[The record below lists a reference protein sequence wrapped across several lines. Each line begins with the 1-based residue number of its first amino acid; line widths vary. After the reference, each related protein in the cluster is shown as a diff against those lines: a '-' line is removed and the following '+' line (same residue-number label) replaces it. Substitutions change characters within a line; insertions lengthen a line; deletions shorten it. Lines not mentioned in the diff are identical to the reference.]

1 MATADPIHACQGG
14 VHHRHTKAVVP
25 RRPIAFKRWWEG
37 SPTMAVA
44 SCGCGARWGTWW
56 MRLWV
61 REGRVGRGGSYVAPG
76 RADSATWSN
85 PSGKR
90 GGEISG
96 GGFVAHPVRLREKKG
111 GEPLRPGSHGRAGG
125 RPSMQVEDR
134 VNGGEGR
141 SEPEKSRGF
150 N

>member
-1 MATADPIHACQGG
+1 MVDAIVGERG
-14 VHHRHTKAVVP
+14 S
-25 RRPIAFKRWWEG
+25 RRERRFVCSTR
-37 SPTMAVA
+37 
-44 SCGCGARWGTWW
+44 SCGFSDVVQSFR
-56 MRLWV
+56 
-61 REGRVGRGGSYVAPG
+61 
-76 RADSATWSN
+76 
-85 PSGKR
+85 KR

-96 GGFVAHPVRLREKKG
+96 GGFVTHPVRLGERKG

>member
-1 MATADPIHACQGG
+1 MKKG
-14 VHHRHTKAVVP
+14 
-25 RRPIAFKRWWEG
+25 
-37 SPTMAVA
+37 
-44 SCGCGARWGTWW
+44 
-56 MRLWV
+56 

-96 GGFVAHPVRLREKKG
+96 GGFVAHPVRLRENKG
-111 GEPLRPGSHGRAGG
+111 GEPLRPESHGRAGG